1 MNCTIR
7 GETRRWWVG
16 LLGALLLAA
25 MVRPALAQTQ
35 EPTGQDGAP
44 MVLVPAG
51 EFTMGSGE
59 GDDEKPIHRV
69 YLDAFY
75 IDTYEVTVGQYAQFL
90 ERGRL
95 EAPPDWPTM
104 NQPPQ
109 QKRPVVNIDW
119 TEASTYCGWAGK
131 RLPTEAEWEKAARGT
146 DGRMYPW
153 GNGVPNRRRANYG
166 KLEWN
171 NHTALVPVGSLEGG
185 KSPYGTYDMAGNVWE
200 WIGDWYGKNYYQ
212 ISPNRNPKGP
222 EHGEE
227 KVVRGGDWFL
237 TPGRLRATNRDGF
250 PVTGRNLR
258 GGFRCAK
265 TP

>member
-1 MNCTIR
+1 M
-7 GETRRWWVG
+7 RRWWAG
-16 LLGALLLAA
+16 LLGVVQLLAA
-25 MVRPALAQTQ
+25 AVGPALGQPQKLTS
-35 EPTGQDGAP
+35 QDGTP

-51 EFTMGSGE
+51 EFTMGSDE
-59 GDDEKPIHRV
+59 GDDDEKPIHRV

-75 IDTYEVTVGQYAQFL
+75 MDTYEVTVEQYGQFL
-90 ERGRL
+90 EGARL
-95 EAPPDWPTM
+95 ETPPDWHTM
-104 NQPPQ
+104 NQPPH

-131 RLPTEAEWEKAARGT
+131 RLPTEAEWGKAARGI

-153 GNGVPNRRRANYG
+153 GNGLPNPRLANYG
-166 KLEWN
+166 KMEWD
-171 NHTALVPVGSLEGG
+171 NHTALEPVGSLEGG
-185 KSPYGTYDMAGNVWE
+185 KSPYGNYDMAGNVWE
-200 WIGDWYGKNYYQ
+200 WTADWYGKRYYQ
-212 ISPNRNPKGP
+212 SSPARNPKGP
-222 EHGEE
+222 ESGEE

-237 TPGRLRATNRDGF
+237 TPGRLRVTNRDGL